1 MGMEK
6 ARLTLKIHGRVQG
19 VFFRVETARQAR
31 NLGLVGW
38 VRNTPDGTVEV
49 MAEGEKEALDRL
61 HEWCQ
66 KGPLFS
72 QVEKAEASW
81 DSYRGGLESFEIIP

>member
-1 MGMEK
+1 MEK

-31 NLGLVGW
+31 NLGLVGR
-38 VRNTPDGTVEV
+38 VRNAPDGTVEV
-49 MAEGEKEALDRL
+49 VAEGEKEALDRL

-66 KGPLFS
+66 RGPSFS
-72 QVEKAEASW
+72 QVEKVKAKWS
-81 DSYRGGLESFEIIP
+81 SYQGEFTSFEVRS